1 MTQRFSRRVVAVVYG
16 VALLL
21 LGTLAAVASSIIWD
35 ARGKAIANAQTQATR
50 FVGGSE
56 AALNRALLSIDMMLA
71 GAGEQ
76 LRESPRD
83 RIAEDANRPEVRR
96 LVGNLVRQNLLV
108 RFVAFVDAQGVPIA
122 SSDRR
127 GAQIPMALPEGFAH
141 DVLAQPL
148 STMAVSAPISSPAT
162 LQQVVFFARAV
173 PLADGSR
180 ILAVA
185 EVQISLLAL
194 VTMQGAVIPGLEVT
208 LERDAGSLLVSVP
221 ARDDLL
227 GRQLEP
233 PLSEQTSDGRPVQMA
248 ARLSGVP
255 AILVARPTLH
265 RNLLIVA
272 SIPLDA
278 ALHDWRHER
287 DRIAWTGVLVG
298 AMILAIAAFTHL
310 QLRRQWQARQELVRS
325 KATLDQALESMIGG
339 FVLLDADDR
348 VLAWNHSFVAMFPW
362 VRPLLAPQV
371 PFRELVAETAKH
383 VVHEGGPGGWLDLNM
398 PQLAREHSEQEAVF
412 DDGRVTQAT
421 RSRTPDGGTVC
432 VYQDITEKR
441 RHMAAIVESKAQL
454 QATLEAL
461 PDLLLEVGLD
471 GICHGH
477 HAPRVPLPGIQ
488 VDQPAGRRLQEL
500 LPPQASA
507 EVMAAL
513 KEANETG
520 RSSGRQFERRY
531 ARSEAWFEISVSRK
545 ASGAQADPRFI
556 VILRNITE
564 SKRAADEVEQLAFY
578 DTLTGL
584 PNRRL
589 LVDRIKQA
597 IDAAPGR
604 SRWSALLFLD
614 LDNFKT
620 VNDAHGHDTG
630 DVMLKQV
637 AKRLTACLRRG
648 DTVAR
653 LGGDEFVVM
662 LAELHER
669 RLIATSETEAIGAAI
684 LEQLNRPYQLGSQQH
699 HSTCSIGVALFDT
712 ADASLDEVIKQAD
725 IAMYDAKT
733 AGGNALRFFETRMQT
748 SITARAALENELH
761 AAVEQ
766 RQFVLHYQS
775 QVTSEDRVVA
785 AEVLVR
791 WQHPLRGLLAPG
803 EFIAAAEDTGLI
815 IPLGLWV
822 LETACRQ
829 LAAWS
834 EDPRRAHLQLSVNV
848 SARQFRTDDFVKQV
862 ARVLERT
869 GADPRQLKLE
879 LTESLLQF
887 KVADTIAKM
896 KTLAGMGIQFS
907 MDDFGTGFSSLSY
920 MIQLPLNQIKVD
932 KYFVHGIGLNPKVEL
947 VIQTIIGMALNLEL
961 QIVAEGV
968 ETQAQREF
976 LERHGCHLYQGY
988 LFGKPKALEAY
999 ERDLDAQA

>member
-1 MTQRFSRRVVAVVYG
+1 MTQRFSRRVAAVVYG
-16 VALLL
+16 VALLF
-21 LGTLAAVASSIIWD
+21 LGTLATVAACITWE
-35 ARGKAIANAQTQATR
+35 ARGRAIENAETQAMR

-56 AALNRALLSIDMMLA
+56 AALNRALLSIDMLLA

-76 LRESPRD
+76 LRAVPRE
-83 RIAEDANRPEVRR
+83 RLAEEAGRPEVQR
-96 LVGNLVRQNLLV
+96 LIVNLVRQNLLV
-108 RFVAFVDAQGVPIA
+108 RFVAFVDADGTPLA

-127 GAQIPMALPEGFAH
+127 GARLPMALPEGFARS
-141 DVLAQPL
+141 VLAQPL
-148 STMAVSAPISSPAT
+148 STMAVSAPIASPAT
-162 LQQVVFFARAV
+162 LQKVVFFARAV

-180 ILAVA
+180 VLAVA
-185 EVQISLLAL
+185 EVQISLLAM
-194 VTMQGAVIPGLEVT
+194 VTTQGAAIPGLEIT
-208 LERDAGSLLVSVP
+208 LERDAGPLLVSVP

-227 GRQLEP
+227 GRQLGP
-233 PLSEQTSDGRPVQMA
+233 ALSEQTSDGKPVRMA

-272 SIPLDA
+272 SIPLAA
-278 ALHDWRHER
+278 ALRDWREER
-287 DRIAWTGVLVG
+287 DRIAWTGAVIG
-298 AMILAIAAFTHL
+298 ALILAIAAFTHL
-310 QLRRQWQARQELVRS
+310 QLRRQWQSRQELVRS

-348 VLAWNHSFVAMFPW
+348 VLAWNRSFVAMFPW
-362 VRPLLAPQV
+362 ARPLLAPQL
-371 PFRELVAETAKH
+371 PFRELVAETARH
-383 VVHEGGPGGWLDLNM
+383 VVHEGGPPGWMALNM
-398 PQLAREHSEQEAVF
+398 PQLAQDHSEQEAVLE
-412 DDGRVTQAT
+412 DGRVLHAT

-531 ARSEAWFEISVSRK
+531 ARSKAWFEISVSRK

-564 SKRAADEVEQLAFY
+564 SKQAADEVEQLAFY

-589 LVDRIKQA
+589 LVDRIKHA
-597 IDAAPGR
+597 IDAVPGR

-637 AKRLTACLRRG
+637 AQRLTACLRRG

-669 RLIATSETEAIGAAI
+669 RLIATSETEAMGAAI
-684 LEQLNRPYQLGSQQH
+684 LEQLNRPYQLGGQQH

-725 IAMYDAKT
+725 IAMYYAKT
-733 AGGNALRFFETRMQT
+733 AGGNALRFFETSMQT

-791 WQHPLRGLLAPG
+791 WQHPTRGLLAPG

-976 LERHGCHLYQGY
+976 LARHGCHLYQGY

-999 ERDLDAQA
+999 EQDLDAQA

>member
-1 MTQRFSRRVVAVVYG
+1 MTQRFSRRVAAVVYG
-16 VALLL
+16 VALLF
-21 LGTLAAVASSIIWD
+21 LGTLATVAASITWE
-35 ARGKAIANAQTQATR
+35 ARGRAIENAETQAMR

-56 AALNRALLSIDMMLA
+56 AALNRALLSIDMLLA

-76 LRESPRD
+76 LRAVPRE
-83 RIAEDANRPEVRR
+83 RLAEEAGRPEVQR
-96 LVGNLVRQNLLV
+96 LIVNLVRQNLLV
-108 RFVAFVDAQGVPIA
+108 RFVAFVDADGTPLA

-127 GAQIPMALPEGFAH
+127 GARLPMALPEGFARS
-141 DVLAQPL
+141 VLAQPL
-148 STMAVSAPISSPAT
+148 STMAVSAPIASPAT
-162 LQQVVFFARAV
+162 LQKVVFFARAV

-180 ILAVA
+180 VLAVA
-185 EVQISLLAL
+185 EVQISLLAM
-194 VTMQGAVIPGLEVT
+194 VTTQGAAIPGLEIT
-208 LERDAGSLLVSVP
+208 LERDAGPLLVSVP

-233 PLSEQTSDGRPVQMA
+233 ALSEQTSDGKPVRMA

-278 ALHDWRHER
+278 ALRDWREER
-287 DRIAWTGVLVG
+287 DRIAWTGAVIG
-298 AMILAIAAFTHL
+298 ALILAIAAFTHL
-310 QLRRQWQARQELVRS
+310 QLRRQWQSRQELVRS

-348 VLAWNHSFVAMFPW
+348 VLAWNRSFVAMFPW
-362 VRPLLAPQV
+362 VRPLLAPQL
-371 PFRELVAETAKH
+371 PFRELVAETARH
-383 VVHEGGPGGWLDLNM
+383 VVHEGGPPGWMALNM
-398 PQLAREHSEQEAVF
+398 PQLAQDHSEQEAVLE
-412 DDGRVTQAT
+412 DGRVLHAT

-531 ARSEAWFEISVSRK
+531 ARSKAWFEISVSRK

-564 SKRAADEVEQLAFY
+564 SKQAADEVEQLAFY

-589 LVDRIKQA
+589 LVDRIKHA
-597 IDAAPGR
+597 IDAVPGR

-637 AKRLTACLRRG
+637 AQRLTACLRRG

-669 RLIATSETEAIGAAI
+669 RLIATSETEAMGAAI
-684 LEQLNRPYQLGSQQH
+684 LEQLNRPYQLGGQQH

-725 IAMYDAKT
+725 IAMYYAKT
-733 AGGNALRFFETRMQT
+733 AGGNALRFFETSMQT

-791 WQHPLRGLLAPG
+791 WQHPTRGLLAPG

-976 LERHGCHLYQGY
+976 LARHGCHLYQGY

-999 ERDLDAQA
+999 EQDLDTQA

>member
-1 MTQRFSRRVVAVVYG
+1 MTQRFSRRVAAVVCG
-16 VALLL
+16 VALLF
-21 LGTLAAVASSIIWD
+21 LGTLGTVAASIIWE
-35 ARGKAIANAQTQATR
+35 ARAKAIENAETQAMR

-56 AALNRALLSIDMMLA
+56 AALNRALLSIDMLLA

-76 LRESPRD
+76 LRAVPRE
-83 RIAEDANRPEVRR
+83 RLAEEAARPEVQR
-96 LVGNLVRQNLLV
+96 LIVNLVRQNLLV
-108 RFVAFVDAQGVPIA
+108 RFVAFVDADGTPLA

-127 GAQIPMALPEGFAH
+127 GARLPMALPEGFARS
-141 DVLAQPL
+141 VLAQPL
-148 STMAVSAPISSPAT
+148 STMAVSAPIASPAT
-162 LQQVVFFARAV
+162 LQKVVFFARAV

-180 ILAVA
+180 VLAVA
-185 EVQISLLAL
+185 EVQIPLLAM
-194 VTMQGAVIPGLEVT
+194 VTMQGAAIPGLEIT
-208 LERDAGSLLVSVP
+208 LERDAGPLLVSVP

-233 PLSEQTSDGRPVQMA
+233 ALSEQTSDGKPVRMA

-278 ALHDWRHER
+278 ALRDWRQER
-287 DRIAWTGVLVG
+287 DRIAWTGVVIG
-298 AMILAIAAFTHL
+298 ALILAIAAFTHL
-310 QLRRQWQARQELVRS
+310 QLRRQWQSRQELVRS

-339 FVLLDADDR
+339 FVLLDAEDR

-362 VRPLLAPQV
+362 VRPLLAPQL
-371 PFRELVAETAKH
+371 PFRELMTETARH
-383 VVHEGGPGGWLDLNM
+383 VVHEGGPPGWLALNM
-398 PQLAREHSEQEAVF
+398 PQLAQDHSEQEAVLE
-412 DDGRVTQAT
+412 DGRVLHAT

-513 KEANETG
+513 KEANQTG

-531 ARSEAWFEISVSRK
+531 ARSKAWFEISVSRK

-564 SKRAADEVEQLAFY
+564 SKQAADEVEQLAFY

-597 IDAAPGR
+597 VDAAPGR

-669 RLIATSETEAIGAAI
+669 RLIATSETEAMGAAI
-684 LEQLNRPYQLGSQQH
+684 LEQLNRPYQLGGQQH
-699 HSTCSIGVALFDT
+699 HSTCSIGVSLFDT

-725 IAMYDAKT
+725 IAMYYAKT
-733 AGGNALRFFETRMQT
+733 AGGNALRFFETSMQT

-791 WQHPLRGLLAPG
+791 WQHPTRGLLAPG

-999 ERDLDAQA
+999 EHDLDAQA

>member
-1 MTQRFSRRVVAVVYG
+1 MTQRFSRRVAAVVYG
-16 VALLL
+16 VALLF
-21 LGTLAAVASSIIWD
+21 LGTLATVAASITWE
-35 ARGKAIANAQTQATR
+35 ARGRAIENAETQAMR

-56 AALNRALLSIDMMLA
+56 AALNRALLSIDMLLA

-76 LRESPRD
+76 LRAVPRE
-83 RIAEDANRPEVRR
+83 RLAEEAGRPEVQR
-96 LVGNLVRQNLLV
+96 LIVNLVRQNLLV
-108 RFVAFVDAQGVPIA
+108 RFVAFVDADGTPLA

-127 GAQIPMALPEGFAH
+127 GARLPMALPEGFARS
-141 DVLAQPL
+141 VLAQPL
-148 STMAVSAPISSPAT
+148 STMAVSAPIASPAT
-162 LQQVVFFARAV
+162 LQKVVFFARAV

-180 ILAVA
+180 VLAVA
-185 EVQISLLAL
+185 EVQISLLAM
-194 VTMQGAVIPGLEVT
+194 VTTQGAAIPGLEIT
-208 LERDAGSLLVSVP
+208 LERDAGPLLVSVP

-233 PLSEQTSDGRPVQMA
+233 ALSEQTSDGKPVRMA

-272 SIPLDA
+272 SIPLAA
-278 ALHDWRHER
+278 ALRDWREER
-287 DRIAWTGVLVG
+287 DRIAWTGAVIG
-298 AMILAIAAFTHL
+298 ALILAIAAFTHL
-310 QLRRQWQARQELVRS
+310 QLRRQWQSRQELVRS

-348 VLAWNHSFVAMFPW
+348 VLAWNRSFVAMFPW
-362 VRPLLAPQV
+362 VRPLLAPQL
-371 PFRELVAETAKH
+371 PFRELVAETARH
-383 VVHEGGPGGWLDLNM
+383 VVHEGGPPGWMALNM
-398 PQLAREHSEQEAVF
+398 PQLAQDHSEQEAVLE
-412 DDGRVTQAT
+412 DGRVLHAT

-531 ARSEAWFEISVSRK
+531 ARSKAWFEISVSRK

-564 SKRAADEVEQLAFY
+564 SKQAADEVEQLAFY

-589 LVDRIKQA
+589 LVDRIKHA
-597 IDAAPGR
+597 IDAVPGR

-637 AKRLTACLRRG
+637 AQRLTACLRRG

-669 RLIATSETEAIGAAI
+669 RLIATSETEAMGAAI
-684 LEQLNRPYQLGSQQH
+684 LEQLNRPYQLGGQQH

-725 IAMYDAKT
+725 IAMYYAKT
-733 AGGNALRFFETRMQT
+733 AGGNALRFFETSMQT

-791 WQHPLRGLLAPG
+791 WQHPTRGLLAPG

-947 VIQTIIGMALNLEL
+947 VIQTIIGMAHNLEL

-976 LERHGCHLYQGY
+976 LARHGCHLYQGY

-999 ERDLDAQA
+999 EQDLDAQA

>member
-1 MTQRFSRRVVAVVYG
+1 MTQRLSRRVAAVVYG
-16 VALLL
+16 VALLF
-21 LGTLAAVASSIIWD
+21 LGTLATVAASITWE
-35 ARGKAIANAQTQATR
+35 ARARAIENAETQAMR

-56 AALNRALLSIDMMLA
+56 AALNRALLSIDMLLA

-76 LRESPRD
+76 LRAVPRE
-83 RIAEDANRPEVRR
+83 RLAEEAGRPEVQR
-96 LVGNLVRQNLLV
+96 LIVNLVRQNLLV
-108 RFVAFVDAQGVPIA
+108 RFVAFVDADGTPLA

-127 GAQIPMALPEGFAH
+127 GARLPMALPEGFARS
-141 DVLAQPL
+141 VLAQPL
-148 STMAVSAPISSPAT
+148 STMAVSAPIASPAT
-162 LQQVVFFARAV
+162 LQKVVFFARAV

-180 ILAVA
+180 VLAVA
-185 EVQISLLAL
+185 EVQISLLAM
-194 VTMQGAVIPGLEVT
+194 VTTQGASIPGLEIT
-208 LERDAGSLLVSVP
+208 LERDAGPLLVSVP

-233 PLSEQTSDGRPVQMA
+233 ALSEQTSDGKPVRMA

-272 SIPLDA
+272 SIPLAA
-278 ALHDWRHER
+278 ALRDWREER
-287 DRIAWTGVLVG
+287 DRIAWTGAVIG
-298 AMILAIAAFTHL
+298 ALILAIAAFTHL
-310 QLRRQWQARQELVRS
+310 QLRRQWQSRQELVRS

-348 VLAWNHSFVAMFPW
+348 VLAWNRSFVAMFPW
-362 VRPLLAPQV
+362 VRPLLAPQL
-371 PFRELVAETAKH
+371 PFRELVAETARH
-383 VVHEGGPGGWLDLNM
+383 VVHEGGPPGWMALNM
-398 PQLAREHSEQEAVF
+398 PQLAQDHSEQEAVLE
-412 DDGRVTQAT
+412 DGRVLHAT

-531 ARSEAWFEISVSRK
+531 ARSKAWFEISVSRK

-564 SKRAADEVEQLAFY
+564 SKQAADEVEQLAFY

-589 LVDRIKQA
+589 LVDRIKHA
-597 IDAAPGR
+597 IDAVPGR

-637 AKRLTACLRRG
+637 AQRLTACLRRG

-669 RLIATSETEAIGAAI
+669 RLIATSETEAMGAAI
-684 LEQLNRPYQLGSQQH
+684 LEQLNRPYQLGGQQH

-725 IAMYDAKT
+725 IAMYYAKT
-733 AGGNALRFFETRMQT
+733 AGGNALRFFETSMQT

-791 WQHPLRGLLAPG
+791 WQHPTRGLLAPG

-999 ERDLDAQA
+999 EQDLDAQA

>member
-1 MTQRFSRRVVAVVYG
+1 MTQRFSRRVAAVVYG
-16 VALLL
+16 VALLF
-21 LGTLAAVASSIIWD
+21 LGTLATVAASITWE
-35 ARGKAIANAQTQATR
+35 ARGRAIENAETQAMR

-56 AALNRALLSIDMMLA
+56 AALNRALLSIDMLLA

-76 LRESPRD
+76 LRAVPRE
-83 RIAEDANRPEVRR
+83 RLAEEAGRPEVQR
-96 LVGNLVRQNLLV
+96 LIVNLVRQNLLV
-108 RFVAFVDAQGVPIA
+108 RFVAFVDADGTPLA

-127 GAQIPMALPEGFAH
+127 GARLPMALPEGFARS
-141 DVLAQPL
+141 VLAQPL
-148 STMAVSAPISSPAT
+148 STMAVSAPIASPAT
-162 LQQVVFFARAV
+162 LQKVVFFARAV

-180 ILAVA
+180 VLAVA
-185 EVQISLLAL
+185 EVQISLLAM
-194 VTMQGAVIPGLEVT
+194 VTTQGASIPGLEIT
-208 LERDAGSLLVSVP
+208 LERDAGPLLVSVP

-233 PLSEQTSDGRPVQMA
+233 ALSEQTSDGKPVRMA

-272 SIPLDA
+272 SIPLAA
-278 ALHDWRHER
+278 ALRDWREER
-287 DRIAWTGVLVG
+287 DRIAWTGAVIG
-298 AMILAIAAFTHL
+298 ALILAIAAFTHL
-310 QLRRQWQARQELVRS
+310 QLRRQWQSRQELVRS

-362 VRPLLAPQV
+362 VRPLLAPQL
-371 PFRELVAETAKH
+371 PFRELVAETARH
-383 VVHEGGPGGWLDLNM
+383 VVHEGGPPGWMALNM
-398 PQLAREHSEQEAVF
+398 PQLAQDHSEQEAVLE
-412 DDGRVTQAT
+412 DGRVLHAT

-531 ARSEAWFEISVSRK
+531 ARSKAWFEISVSRK

-564 SKRAADEVEQLAFY
+564 SKQAADEVEQLAFY

-589 LVDRIKQA
+589 LVDRIKHA
-597 IDAAPGR
+597 IDAVPGR

-637 AKRLTACLRRG
+637 AQRLTACLRRG

-669 RLIATSETEAIGAAI
+669 RLIATSETEAMGAAI
-684 LEQLNRPYQLGSQQH
+684 LEQLNRPYQLGGQQH

-725 IAMYDAKT
+725 IAMYYAKT
-733 AGGNALRFFETRMQT
+733 AGGNALRFFETSMQT

-791 WQHPLRGLLAPG
+791 WQHPTRGLLAPG

-976 LERHGCHLYQGY
+976 LARHGCHLYQGY

-999 ERDLDAQA
+999 EQDLDAQA

>member
-1 MTQRFSRRVVAVVYG
+1 MTQRFSRRVAAVVYG
-16 VALLL
+16 VALLF
-21 LGTLAAVASSIIWD
+21 LGTLATVAASITWE
-35 ARGKAIANAQTQATR
+35 ARGRAIENAETQAMR

-56 AALNRALLSIDMMLA
+56 AALNRALLSIDMLLA

-76 LRESPRD
+76 LRAVPRE
-83 RIAEDANRPEVRR
+83 RLAEEAGRPEVQR
-96 LVGNLVRQNLLV
+96 LIVNLVRQNLLV
-108 RFVAFVDAQGVPIA
+108 RFVAFVDADGMPLA

-127 GAQIPMALPEGFAH
+127 GARLPMALPEGFARS
-141 DVLAQPL
+141 VLAQPL
-148 STMAVSAPISSPAT
+148 STMAVSAPIASPAT
-162 LQQVVFFARAV
+162 LQKVVFFARAV
-173 PLADGSR
+173 PLADGTR
-180 ILAVA
+180 VLAVA
-185 EVQISLLAL
+185 EVQISLLAM
-194 VTMQGAVIPGLEVT
+194 VTTQGAAIPGLEIT
-208 LERDAGSLLVSVP
+208 LERDAGPLLVSVP

-233 PLSEQTSDGRPVQMA
+233 ALSEQTSDGKPVRMA

-278 ALHDWRHER
+278 ALRDWREER
-287 DRIAWTGVLVG
+287 DRIAWTGAVIG
-298 AMILAIAAFTHL
+298 ALILAIAAFTHL
-310 QLRRQWQARQELVRS
+310 QLRRQWQSRQELVRS

-348 VLAWNHSFVAMFPW
+348 VLAWNRSFVAMFPW
-362 VRPLLAPQV
+362 VRPLLAPQL
-371 PFRELVAETAKH
+371 PFRELVAETARH
-383 VVHEGGPGGWLDLNM
+383 VVHEGGPPGWMALNM
-398 PQLAREHSEQEAVF
+398 PQLAQDHSEQEAVLE
-412 DDGRVTQAT
+412 DGRVLHAT

-471 GICHGH
+471 GVCHGH

-531 ARSEAWFEISVSRK
+531 ARSKAWFEISVSRK

-564 SKRAADEVEQLAFY
+564 SKQAADEVEQLAFY

-589 LVDRIKQA
+589 LVDRIKHA
-597 IDAAPGR
+597 IDAVPGR

-637 AKRLTACLRRG
+637 AQRLTACLRRG

-669 RLIATSETEAIGAAI
+669 RLIATSETEAMGAAI
-684 LEQLNRPYQLGSQQH
+684 LEQLNRPYQLGGQQH

-725 IAMYDAKT
+725 IAMYYAKT
-733 AGGNALRFFETRMQT
+733 AGGNALRFFETSMQT

-791 WQHPLRGLLAPG
+791 WQHPTRGLLAPG

-976 LERHGCHLYQGY
+976 LARHGCHLYQGY

-999 ERDLDAQA
+999 EQDLDAQA

>member
-1 MTQRFSRRVVAVVYG
+1 MTQRFSRRVAAVVYG
-16 VALLL
+16 VALLF
-21 LGTLAAVASSIIWD
+21 LGTLATVAASITWE
-35 ARGKAIANAQTQATR
+35 ARGRAIENAETQAMR

-56 AALNRALLSIDMMLA
+56 AALNRALLSIDMLLA

-76 LRESPRD
+76 LRAVPRE
-83 RIAEDANRPEVRR
+83 RLAEEAGRPEVQR
-96 LVGNLVRQNLLV
+96 LIVNLVRQNLLV
-108 RFVAFVDAQGVPIA
+108 RFVAFVDADGTPLA

-127 GAQIPMALPEGFAH
+127 GARLPMALPEGFARS
-141 DVLAQPL
+141 VLAQPL
-148 STMAVSAPISSPAT
+148 STMAVSAPIASPAT
-162 LQQVVFFARAV
+162 LQKVVFFARAV

-180 ILAVA
+180 VLAVA
-185 EVQISLLAL
+185 EVQISLLAM
-194 VTMQGAVIPGLEVT
+194 VTTQGAAIPGLEIT
-208 LERDAGSLLVSVP
+208 LERDAGPLLVSVP

-233 PLSEQTSDGRPVQMA
+233 ALSEQTSDGKPVRMA

-272 SIPLDA
+272 SIPLAA
-278 ALHDWRHER
+278 ALRDWREER
-287 DRIAWTGVLVG
+287 DRIAWTGAVIG
-298 AMILAIAAFTHL
+298 ALILAIAAFTHL
-310 QLRRQWQARQELVRS
+310 QLRRQWQSRQELVRS

-348 VLAWNHSFVAMFPW
+348 VLAWNRSFVAMFPW
-362 VRPLLAPQV
+362 VRPLLAPQL
-371 PFRELVAETAKH
+371 PFRELVAETARH
-383 VVHEGGPGGWLDLNM
+383 VVHEGGPPGWMALNM
-398 PQLAREHSEQEAVF
+398 PQLAQDHSEQEAVLE
-412 DDGRVTQAT
+412 DGRVLHAT

-531 ARSEAWFEISVSRK
+531 ARSKAWFEISVSRK

-564 SKRAADEVEQLAFY
+564 SKQAADEVEQLAFY

-589 LVDRIKQA
+589 LVDRIKHA
-597 IDAAPGR
+597 IDAVPGR

-637 AKRLTACLRRG
+637 AQRLTACLRRG

-669 RLIATSETEAIGAAI
+669 RLIATSETEAMGAAI
-684 LEQLNRPYQLGSQQH
+684 LEQLNRPYQLGGQQH

-725 IAMYDAKT
+725 IAMYYAKT
-733 AGGNALRFFETRMQT
+733 AGGNALRFFETSMQT

-791 WQHPLRGLLAPG
+791 WQHPTRGLLAPG

-976 LERHGCHLYQGY
+976 LARHGCHLYQGY

-999 ERDLDAQA
+999 EQDLDAQA

>member
-1 MTQRFSRRVVAVVYG
+1 MTQRFSRRVAAVVYG
-16 VALLL
+16 VALLF
-21 LGTLAAVASSIIWD
+21 LGTLATVAASITWE
-35 ARGKAIANAQTQATR
+35 ARGRAIENAETQAMR

-56 AALNRALLSIDMMLA
+56 AALNRALLSIDMLLA

-76 LRESPRD
+76 LRAVPRE
-83 RIAEDANRPEVRR
+83 RLAEEAGRPEVQR
-96 LVGNLVRQNLLV
+96 LIVNLVRQNLLV
-108 RFVAFVDAQGVPIA
+108 RFVAFVDADGTPLA

-127 GAQIPMALPEGFAH
+127 GARLPMALPEGFARS
-141 DVLAQPL
+141 VLAQPL
-148 STMAVSAPISSPAT
+148 STMAVSAPIASPAT
-162 LQQVVFFARAV
+162 LQKVVFFARAV

-180 ILAVA
+180 VLAVA
-185 EVQISLLAL
+185 EVQISLLAM
-194 VTMQGAVIPGLEVT
+194 VTTQGASIPGLEIT
-208 LERDAGSLLVSVP
+208 LERDAGPLLVSVP

-233 PLSEQTSDGRPVQMA
+233 ALSEQTSDGKPVRMA

-272 SIPLDA
+272 SIPLAA
-278 ALHDWRHER
+278 ALRDWREER
-287 DRIAWTGVLVG
+287 DRIAWTGAVIG
-298 AMILAIAAFTHL
+298 ALILAIAAFTHL
-310 QLRRQWQARQELVRS
+310 QLRRQWQSRQELVRS

-362 VRPLLAPQV
+362 VRPLLAPQL
-371 PFRELVAETAKH
+371 PFRELVAETARH
-383 VVHEGGPGGWLDLNM
+383 VVHEGGPPGWMALNM
-398 PQLAREHSEQEAVF
+398 PQLAQDHSEQEAVLE
-412 DDGRVTQAT
+412 DGRVLHAT

-531 ARSEAWFEISVSRK
+531 ARSKAWFEISVSRK

-564 SKRAADEVEQLAFY
+564 SKQAADEVEQLAFY

-589 LVDRIKQA
+589 LVDRIKHA

-637 AKRLTACLRRG
+637 AQRLTACLRRG

-669 RLIATSETEAIGAAI
+669 RLIATSETEAMGAAI
-684 LEQLNRPYQLGSQQH
+684 LEQLNRPYQLGGQQH

-725 IAMYDAKT
+725 IAMYYAKT
-733 AGGNALRFFETRMQT
+733 AGGNALRFFETSMQT

-791 WQHPLRGLLAPG
+791 WQHPTRGLLAPG

-976 LERHGCHLYQGY
+976 LARHGCHLYQGY

-999 ERDLDAQA
+999 EQDLDAQA

>member
-1 MTQRFSRRVVAVVYG
+1 MTQRFSRRVAAVVYG
-16 VALLL
+16 VALLF
-21 LGTLAAVASSIIWD
+21 LGTLATVAASITWE
-35 ARGKAIANAQTQATR
+35 ARGRAIENAETQAMR

-56 AALNRALLSIDMMLA
+56 AALNRALLSIDMLLA

-76 LRESPRD
+76 LRAVPRE
-83 RIAEDANRPEVRR
+83 RLAEEAGRPEVQR
-96 LVGNLVRQNLLV
+96 LIVNLVRQNLLV
-108 RFVAFVDAQGVPIA
+108 RFVAFVDADGTPLA

-127 GAQIPMALPEGFAH
+127 GARLPMALPEGFARS
-141 DVLAQPL
+141 VLAQPL
-148 STMAVSAPISSPAT
+148 STMAVSAPIASPAT
-162 LQQVVFFARAV
+162 LQKVVFFARAV

-180 ILAVA
+180 VLAVA
-185 EVQISLLAL
+185 EVQISLLAM
-194 VTMQGAVIPGLEVT
+194 VTTQGAAIPGLEIT
-208 LERDAGSLLVSVP
+208 LERDAGPLLVSVP

-233 PLSEQTSDGRPVQMA
+233 ALSEQTSDGKPVRMA

-272 SIPLDA
+272 SIPLAA
-278 ALHDWRHER
+278 ALRDWREER
-287 DRIAWTGVLVG
+287 DRIAWTGAVIG
-298 AMILAIAAFTHL
+298 ALILAIAAFTHL
-310 QLRRQWQARQELVRS
+310 QLRRQWQSRQELVRS

-348 VLAWNHSFVAMFPW
+348 VLAWNRSFVAMFPW
-362 VRPLLAPQV
+362 VRPLLAPQL
-371 PFRELVAETAKH
+371 PFRELVAETARH
-383 VVHEGGPGGWLDLNM
+383 VVHEGGPPGWMALNM
-398 PQLAREHSEQEAVF
+398 PQLAQDHSEQEAVLE
-412 DDGRVTQAT
+412 DGRVLHAT

-513 KEANETG
+513 KEANQTG

-531 ARSEAWFEISVSRK
+531 ARSKAWFEISVSRK

-564 SKRAADEVEQLAFY
+564 SKQAADEVEQLAFY

-589 LVDRIKQA
+589 LVDRIKHA
-597 IDAAPGR
+597 IDAVPGR

-637 AKRLTACLRRG
+637 AQRLTACLRRG

-669 RLIATSETEAIGAAI
+669 RLIATSETEAMGAAI
-684 LEQLNRPYQLGSQQH
+684 LEQLNRPYQLGGQQH

-725 IAMYDAKT
+725 IAMYYAKT
-733 AGGNALRFFETRMQT
+733 AGGNALRFFETSMQT

-791 WQHPLRGLLAPG
+791 WQHPTRGLLAPG

-976 LERHGCHLYQGY
+976 LARHGCHLYQGY

-999 ERDLDAQA
+999 EQDLDAQA

>member
-1 MTQRFSRRVVAVVYG
+1 MTQRFSRRVAAVVYG
-16 VALLL
+16 VALLF
-21 LGTLAAVASSIIWD
+21 LGTLATVAASITWE
-35 ARGKAIANAQTQATR
+35 ARGRAIENAETQAMR

-56 AALNRALLSIDMMLA
+56 AALNRALLSIDMLLA

-76 LRESPRD
+76 LRAVPRE
-83 RIAEDANRPEVRR
+83 RLAEEAGRPEVQR
-96 LVGNLVRQNLLV
+96 LIVNLVRQNLLV
-108 RFVAFVDAQGVPIA
+108 RFVAFVDADGTPLA

-127 GAQIPMALPEGFAH
+127 GARLPMALPEGFARS
-141 DVLAQPL
+141 VLAQPL
-148 STMAVSAPISSPAT
+148 STMAVSAPIASPAT
-162 LQQVVFFARAV
+162 LQKVVFFARAV

-180 ILAVA
+180 VLAVA
-185 EVQISLLAL
+185 EVQISLLAM
-194 VTMQGAVIPGLEVT
+194 VTTQGASIPGLEIT
-208 LERDAGSLLVSVP
+208 LERDAGPLLVSVP

-233 PLSEQTSDGRPVQMA
+233 ALSEQTSDGKPVRMA

-272 SIPLDA
+272 SIPLAA
-278 ALHDWRHER
+278 ALRDWREER
-287 DRIAWTGVLVG
+287 DRIAWTGAVIG
-298 AMILAIAAFTHL
+298 ALILAIAAFTHL
-310 QLRRQWQARQELVRS
+310 QLRRQWQSRQELVRS

-348 VLAWNHSFVAMFPW
+348 VLAWNRSFVAMFPW
-362 VRPLLAPQV
+362 VRPLLAPQL
-371 PFRELVAETAKH
+371 PFRELVAETARH
-383 VVHEGGPGGWLDLNM
+383 VVHEGGPPGWMALNM
-398 PQLAREHSEQEAVF
+398 PQLAQDHSEQEAVLE
-412 DDGRVTQAT
+412 DGRVLHAT

-531 ARSEAWFEISVSRK
+531 ARSKAWFEISVSRK

-564 SKRAADEVEQLAFY
+564 SKQAADEVEQLAFY

-589 LVDRIKQA
+589 LVDRIKHA
-597 IDAAPGR
+597 IDAVPGR

-637 AKRLTACLRRG
+637 AQRLTACLRRG

-669 RLIATSETEAIGAAI
+669 RLIATSETEAMGAAI
-684 LEQLNRPYQLGSQQH
+684 LEQLNRPYQLGGQQH

-725 IAMYDAKT
+725 IAMYYAKT
-733 AGGNALRFFETRMQT
+733 AGGNALRFFETSMQT

-791 WQHPLRGLLAPG
+791 WQHPTRGLLAPG

-829 LAAWS
+829 LAAWN

-976 LERHGCHLYQGY
+976 LARHGCHLYQGY

-999 ERDLDAQA
+999 EQDLDAQA